1 MCRLLTHLWCKQFV
15 LKQKDAHP
23 LLQAEGSPQQ
33 SRDAEEDL
41 SKSDAETEQVSLEQ
55 AYRSILEGTGL
66 SAEALQTWM
75 EPWMKHVMADIID
88 LAKGGIACLIPGSK
102 AAELIVESRLGRAV
116 VMIAG
121 RRSAQAT
128 PTAFC

>member
-1 MCRLLTHLWCKQFV
+1 M
-15 LKQKDAHP
+15 
-23 LLQAEGSPQQ
+23 QAEGSTRQ

-41 SKSDAETEQVSLEQ
+41 SKPDAETEQVSLEE
-55 AYRSILEGTGL
+55 AYRSILKRTGL

-75 EPWMKHVMADIID
+75 ESWMNHVTADIVD
-88 LAKGGIACLIPGSK
+88 LAKRGIACLIPGSK

-121 RRSAQAT
+121 RKSA
-128 PTAFC
+128 

>member
-1 MCRLLTHLWCKQFV
+1 MQV
-15 LKQKDAHP
+15 
-23 LLQAEGSPQQ
+23 EGSPQQ
-33 SRDAEEDL
+33 PLGAEEDL
-41 SKSDAETEQVSLEQ
+41 SKSDAGTEQASLEE
-55 AYRSILEGTGL
+55 AYRSILKGTGL

-75 EPWMKHVMADIID
+75 EPWMKYVTADIID

-121 RRSAQAT
+121 RISA
-128 PTAFC
+128 